1 MRPHGLHG
9 EVVVSLLTNRAERAR
24 PGTVFV
30 TDGGPLTIESSRPF
44 KHRWLVT
51 FVGVR
56 GIEAAE
62 ALRDRVLL
70 APPLDDPSALWVHE
84 LLGSVVIDSADGSHL
99 GIVTAV
105 VANPVSDLLE
115 LDGGGLVPLRCVT
128 DHGPG
133 RIVVEIP
140 LGLLD

>member
-9 EVVVSLLTNRAERAR
+9 EVVVSFLTNRAERSR

-30 TDGGPLTIESSRPF
+30 TDDGPLTIESSRPF
-44 KHRWLVT
+44 KHRWLVR
-51 FVGVR
+51 FVGVS

-62 ALRDRVLL
+62 ALRDRVLF

-84 LLGSVVIDSADGSHL
+84 LMDCVVIDSADGSRL
-99 GIVTAV
+99 GTVTAV

-115 LDGGGLVPLRCVT
+115 LDTGGLIPLRCVIE
-128 DHGPG
+128 HGPG